1 MHHHNP
7 LIKVGHQDEN
17 QPIIME
23 QQIQLGLFIRMPGG
37 KRGKVIVIVIVIVI
51 VFVFV
56 IVIIIVPPTLQ
67 QVMCSITTTLL
78 STPKGLFSAD
88 TAKR

>member
-1 MHHHNP
+1 
-7 LIKVGHQDEN
+7 
-17 QPIIME
+17 ME
-23 QQIQLGLFIRMPGG
+23 QQIKLGLCIRMT
-37 KRGKVIVIVIVIVI
+37 RGKKGEVIVIVT
-51 VFVFV
+51 
-56 IVIIIVPPTLQ
+56 VPPTLQ

>member
-1 MHHHNP
+1 MHHHNL
-7 LIKVGHQDEN
+7 LIKVGPQDEN

-23 QQIQLGLFIRMPGG
+23 QQIQMGLFIRMPGG

-51 VFVFV
+51 VFV